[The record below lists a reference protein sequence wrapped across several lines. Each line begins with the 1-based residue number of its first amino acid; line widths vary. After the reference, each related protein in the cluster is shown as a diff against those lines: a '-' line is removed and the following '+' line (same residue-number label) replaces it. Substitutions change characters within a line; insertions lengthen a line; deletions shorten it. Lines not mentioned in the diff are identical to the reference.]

1 VTVKCWIDGF
11 FQRVKGPNDAPF
23 QHPSEKVTVEL
34 IGYKNSRMLGF
45 TRYELV
51 WPVGLTRVLA
61 TLSIS
66 K

>member
-1 VTVKCWIDGF
+1 
-11 FQRVKGPNDAPF
+11 VKGPNDAPF

-45 TRYELV
+45 TRFELV
-51 WPVGLTRVLA
+51 WPVWLTWVLA
-61 TLSIS
+61 TLLIS